1 MWKGI
6 GMYKKVMKKVKLRVQ
21 RRDDMQLEEFFLYLE
36 YFYIWSTLLLWST
49 VHYRTHDLSLF
60 LKSFHPMKYF
70 KQGDVILS
78 NIYN

>member
-1 MWKGI
+1 MPCFVVKKGFKSDKI
-6 GMYKKVMKKVKLRVQ
+6 LGKKS
-21 RRDDMQLEEFFLYLE
+21 F
-36 YFYIWSTLLLWST
+36 FYIWSTFIFGELSFYEVLYN